1 MLRIFVTGN
10 IRKVLDKKD
19 KIEEQLDVKIDVKG
33 RHIILESRKDA
44 YSEYIA
50 EKVFS
55 ALDFGFDLDTA
66 MSLSNQSFMLETID
80 IKKSVKEQRYRDA
93 IARIIGRKGKTINSF
108 SQLTDCNIAV
118 KDNLVGIIGE
128 TLNVS
133 MAVHAL
139 NSLVRGAPYS
149 HVVKF
154 IHENKGRIYEAE
166 DIE

>member
-1 MLRIFVTGN
+1 MTRIFVTGN

-33 RHIILESRKDA
+33 KHIFLESKKDA

-50 EKVFS
+50 EKVFM

-66 MSLSNQSFMLETID
+66 MSLSNQNFMFEIID
-80 IKKSVKEQRYRDA
+80 IKKSVKEQRYREA
-93 IARIIGRKGKTINSF
+93 VARIIGRKGRTINSF
-108 SQLTDCNIAV
+108 SQLADCNIVV
-118 KDNLVGIIGE
+118 KDNFIGIIGE
-128 TLNVS
+128 ALNVS

-154 IHENKGRIYEAE
+154 IHENKGKVYEAE